1 MQRTGRR
8 RTAGLLLAML
18 CTVAGAAQAQVPPD
32 AEMGWHIVRPGDT
45 LEAIAKRYLGSER
58 LWPLFARL
66 NPEIRD
72 PNRLQPGQRLQIFV
86 PLGTSSAAQLSRL
99 ARRVEALPR
108 PIPWSAAQLGDL
120 LVERD
125 GLRTYSRSSA
135 EMEFLDGTRLRV
147 TEDSL
152 VFLQQVRGTLRG
164 VERKSVEIVEGQAD
178 VEALRRPGAATQPR
192 PEVEIVLGASRTTA
206 RPDAAGVARSRA
218 RKAEEGGARIMIYG
232 GEGEVEAGGA
242 KVRVPEGMGTAVAA
256 TGPPAPPEKL
266 LPSPLVVE
274 PAPGAEV
281 ACANPV
287 LAWQPVPEA
296 ASYTVEVCLDPACGA
311 LVERATGL
319 TATSWRPA
327 ALPAGELFWRA
338 TARSRSGLDGYPG
351 EPAKI
356 AVTSEQADLEP
367 PSGAL
372 SLTGPQVQVG
382 DVLFAGPEARP
393 EVAAEDAGSGVARWL
408 PVVQGRETEGP
419 LAQLPAGPQ
428 EIGAVAVD
436 RCGNRSNL
444 TPISLTVDATPPEL
458 RWDITAYN
466 PFAGF
471 RTPRGTKGRSG
482 PIALSGGVRWTT
494 DLPLEPLRAEADLPR
509 LYVHAPGARFS
520 AGGRQTVL
528 EAGQMLRIFAEDT
541 ESRIAWATVQ
551 TRQDGQRITLV
562 LEAADL
568 VGNVRKE
575 SWQIELP

>member
-1 MQRTGRR
+1 MPRFGRR
-8 RTAGLLLAML
+8 AAGLLFAML
-18 CTVAGAAQAQVPPD
+18 CALPWAAKAQAPPD
-32 AEMGWHIVRPGDT
+32 TEPGWHMVRPGDT

-72 PNRLQPGQRLQIFV
+72 PNRLVPGQRIQIFV
-86 PLGTSSAAQLSRL
+86 PRGTSSAAQLSRL
-99 ARRVEALPR
+99 ARRVETLPR
-108 PIPWSAAQLGDL
+108 PIPWSTAQLGDL

-125 GLRTYSRSSA
+125 GLRTYPRSSA

-178 VEALRRPGAATQPR
+178 VEALRRPDAAAQPR

-266 LPSPLVVE
+266 LPTPLAVQ

-281 ACANPV
+281 ACANPM
-287 LAWQPVPEA
+287 LSWQPVPEA
-296 ASYTVEVCLDPACGA
+296 ASYTVEVCSDPTCGA

-319 TATSWRPA
+319 AGTSWRPA
-327 ALPAGELFWRA
+327 TLPVGELFWRA

-351 EPAKI
+351 EPVKI
-356 AVTSEQADLEP
+356 AITSDQVDLEP
-367 PSGAL
+367 PSGTL
-372 SLTGPQVQVG
+372 SLSGPQVLVG
-382 DVLFAGPEARP
+382 EILFAGPEARP
-393 EVAAEDAGSGVARWL
+393 EVAVEDAGSGVARWL
-408 PVVQGRETEGP
+408 PVVQGQESEGTF
-419 LAQLPAGPQ
+419 AQLPAGPL

-436 RCGNRSNL
+436 RCGNRGSL
-444 TPISLTVDATPPEL
+444 APISFTVDNTPPEL
-458 RWDITAYN
+458 PWEVTEYRA
-466 PFAGF
+466 FEGF
-471 RTPRGTKGRSG
+471 RTPRGKRGRTG

-494 DLPLEPLRAEADLPR
+494 DLPLEPLRVEADLPR
-509 LYVHAPGARFS
+509 LYIHAPGAQIT
-520 AGGRQTVL
+520 AEGRQVVL
-528 EAGQMLRIFAEDT
+528 EAGQMLSVLAEDT
-541 ESRIAWATVQ
+541 GARIAWASVQ
-551 TRQDGQRITLV
+551 ARQDGQRITLQV
-562 LEAADL
+562 EAADL

-575 SWQIELP
+575 SWLIELP